1 MSAPR
6 LRRVR
11 PADVV
16 AARVEPLDAD
26 TRRIARSILDDVRDR
41 GELAVIEHAT
51 RLGDLEDGAA
61 WRIPRETC
69 EEALA
74 RLSPDVRGVLERVA
88 ARIRAFADAQRAS
101 LRAFETPIP
110 GGVAGQDVAPVEA
123 AGCYAPGGRYPLPS
137 SLLMTAVT
145 ARAAGVER
153 VVAASPRPSPI
164 VLATA
169 AVADVDE
176 LLAVGGA
183 QAIGAFAFGVDGL
196 APCDVIAGPGNR
208 YVTAAKELVAGRVTI
223 DLPAGPSELVV
234 VADASADPDWV
245 AADLLAQAEHDP
257 DALPIL
263 VAWEESVV
271 EAVDRAV
278 ESRLASL
285 PTREVAEAALRNG
298 MAVLAADAD
307 EAAEVCDRLAPEH
320 LQISTRDAASWRSR
334 LRHYGGL
341 FLGETSAE
349 VFGDY
354 GIGPNHVLPTG
365 SYARRRGGLSVLT
378 FLRQRTWMKL
388 DEVPSDVL
396 EDSIAL
402 ARLEG
407 LEAHARAAEARRADG
422 LRRTDASP

>member
-1 MSAPR
+1 MSTPR

-11 PADVV
+11 PDDVV
-16 AARVEPLDAD
+16 AARLEPLDAE
-26 TRRIARSILDDVRDR
+26 TRAVAQTILDDVRDR
-41 GELAVIEHAT
+41 GDVAVIEHAT
-51 RLGDLEDGAA
+51 RLGDLEPGAA
-61 WRIPRETC
+61 WRISRDACDAALEGLPRET
-69 EEALA
+69 
-74 RLSPDVRGVLERVA
+74 RGVLERVA
-88 ARIRAFADAQRAS
+88 ARIRTFADVQRAS
-101 LRAFETPIP
+101 LRSFETPIP
-110 GGVAGQDVAPVEA
+110 GGIAGQDVAPVEA

-153 VVAASPRPSPI
+153 VVVASPRPSPI

-169 AVADVDE
+169 AVADADE

-183 QAIGAFAFGVDGL
+183 QAIGAFAFGTDDL
-196 APCDVIAGPGNR
+196 APCDVIVGPGNR

-234 VADASADPDWV
+234 VADASSDPDVV

-263 VAWEESVV
+263 VAWEADVI
-271 EAVDRAV
+271 DAV
-278 ESRLASL
+278 ERALDARLATL
-285 PTREVAEAALRNG
+285 PTREVAEAAVRGG
-298 MAVLAADAD
+298 MAVLASD
-307 EAAEVCDRLAPEH
+307 AAEAVVVCDRLAPEH
-320 LQISTRDAASWRSR
+320 LQISTSDAPAWRDR

-341 FLGETSAE
+341 FLGEASAE

-365 SYARRRGGLSVLT
+365 AYARRRGGLSVLT
-378 FLRQRTWMKL
+378 FLRQRTWMQL
-388 DEVPSDVL
+388 DHVPDEVLD
-396 EDSIAL
+396 DTIAL

-407 LEAHARAAEARRADG
+407 LEGHARAAEARRHD
-422 LRRTDASP
+422 R